1 MTDLRKAALQ
11 ALEALEDIFGKNKVD
26 VGAINALRA
35 ALAEPETD
43 DPALTYCHRFAILME
58 CVMLGGVDKHW
69 NEMGMLLDEYHS
81 AQHKWRE
88 THGEPYV
95 SGFGKD

>member
-1 MTDLRKAALQ
+1 MTNTVGNGMNGYPVNSITKQLRQELRELQ
-11 ALEALEDIFGKNKVD
+11 S
-26 VGAINALRA
+26 
-35 ALAEPETD
+35 
-43 DPALTYCHRFAILME
+43 DPALHFCHRFAILLE

-69 NEMGMLLDEYHS
+69 NEAHTLLDEYAQ

-88 THGEPYV
+88 QMGEPYV